1 MVLEFMCQDW
11 SGKIKLNSIW
21 IATPYFIFQP
31 AILLLM
37 IIPSPDCFM
46 FFFKKLFIQCT
57 FTFQTEITSTFSDTY
72 FSFCCKSASYMFKA
86 ACLFLSKNGF
96 PWFIIYSTVNI
107 EQALLKVI
115 KCLLPLFWRFIE
127 AFYWKYMNWGGT
139 GPLIFETFLLSGWHF
154 SETPSFARFDIVEN
168 VLKWRNLIQTAN
180 QFGKLEANQMMG

>member
-115 KCLLPLFWRFIE
+115 KCLLPLFWRLITSILLKIHELRRNWSINFWNISLIRL
-127 AFYWKYMNWGGT
+127 AFFGNPVVCK
-139 GPLIFETFLLSGWHF
+139 IWHCRKC
-154 SETPSFARFDIVEN
+154 T
-168 VLKWRNLIQTAN
+168 
-180 QFGKLEANQMMG
+180 